1 MLCVLIGE
9 EDVGFVCCDEVDV
22 IGVVDVVVANQENEC
37 YFWVSILIGIFLWFA
52 TLLCKSVCKM
62 SVRKISVR
70 KINARKISVRALI
83 VRAISVRAI
92 SVRGISVR
100 SKVVSRICLRN

>member
-37 YFWVSILIGIFLWFA
+37 YFWGSILIGIFLF
-52 TLLCKSVCKM
+52 TYFVL
-62 SVRKISVR
+62 
-70 KINARKISVRALI
+70 
-83 VRAISVRAI
+83 
-92 SVRGISVR
+92 
-100 SKVVSRICLRN
+100 